1 MTERLESHFVTIS
14 TPKVA
19 GEATVGHNHLR
30 KVPKLAIEWQID
42 ELSAQIT
49 KGRGVTETKVILKNV
64 NGLASA
70 GQLVVIM
77 GPSGAGKSS
86 MLDIIA
92 GRNKDF
98 KGHVKVNG
106 LPWSKELNKRACY
119 VMQDDVFYHTLTV
132 EEHLQ
137 FQAMFRMG
145 NSCTPAQR
153 NERVQFVI
161 DELGLR
167 KCKDTRIGNAQAQPH
182 DHVRMSHL
190 CCTNMAFFVNFSGR
204 LWCSHVASV
213 MFPVRAACVVAPV
226 EQPSVRCTCSHW
238 TTCMCPFLA
247 VVHGFKRAATGQRAD
262 APRRSMVHCTHSG
275 AFASMGMQPL
285 DNVQMALLGRQIHRH
300 GRTTFHSVVVQ
311 VLDHRQMAIARCP
324 VHC

>member
-1 MTERLESHFVTIS
+1 MASTETPPSDSHFVTIS
-14 TPKVA
+14 TPKVGDIDIPPPA
-19 GEATVGHNHLR
+19 ARPSQGSPGKSHLR

-119 VMQDDVFYHTLTV
+119 VMQ
-132 EEHLQ
+132 
-137 FQAMFRMG
+137 
-145 NSCTPAQR
+145 
-153 NERVQFVI
+153 
-161 DELGLR
+161 
-167 KCKDTRIGNAQAQPH
+167 
-182 DHVRMSHL
+182 
-190 CCTNMAFFVNFSGR
+190 
-204 LWCSHVASV
+204 
-213 MFPVRAACVVAPV
+213 
-226 EQPSVRCTCSHW
+226 
-238 TTCMCPFLA
+238 
-247 VVHGFKRAATGQRAD
+247 
-262 APRRSMVHCTHSG
+262 
-275 AFASMGMQPL
+275 
-285 DNVQMALLGRQIHRH
+285 
-300 GRTTFHSVVVQ
+300 
-311 VLDHRQMAIARCP
+311 
-324 VHC
+324 